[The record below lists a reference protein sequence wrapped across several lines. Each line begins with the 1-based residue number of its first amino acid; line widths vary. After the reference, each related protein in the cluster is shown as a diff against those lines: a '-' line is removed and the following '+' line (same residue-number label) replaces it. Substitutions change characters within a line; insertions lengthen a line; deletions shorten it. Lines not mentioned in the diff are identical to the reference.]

1 MEIETLIMARP
12 SKGKRHSKQQ
22 TSMTNLKFN
31 KNDDNSQFPKI
42 KKQLRNLNKNI
53 ISNNSINKSPSRNNI
68 EDIKTSQQD
77 LKNLNSKNRQNRNI
91 TDSVNEELY
100 VNIIDFDEVT
110 IQDPRIE

>member
-1 MEIETLIMARP
+1 MHDFKKELNDLNLKIAQILLLVIEEAKVNTAADLLKKYTTEIEE
-12 SKGKRHSKQQ
+12 
-22 TSMTNLKFN
+22 
-31 KNDDNSQFPKI
+31 KI
-42 KKQLRNLNKNI
+42 KAVKDAI
-53 ISNNSINKSPSRNNI
+53 EADNI

-110 IQDPRIE
+110 IEDPRIE